1 MFACHAHMN
10 NTTRKKIISM
20 QPVPARQ
27 DTERSYEIDKKIL
40 CTTAQMLQEN
50 ECTNIQL
57 DNNTFLKIRH
67 TGQNNF
73 SIQCTSSAY
82 NTDHILKYMMEQRI
96 QFHKKA
102 TEISTK
108 LQDHLGFFSVHMPL
122 QNKYMRRRV
131 SDTFLADNATVIS
144 KLTDFMNINLQSKI
158 SPACLLS
165 NQNETSFVYSHNY
178 CAQLLRNAAI
188 FCATALKDKACMC
201 HISQGAISDF
211 PKEAQTSLYEGM
223 EPEKQHVTLL
233 LKGNSLQERIMRINL
248 AVRIF
253 PKDHI
258 FTSNILPMPM
268 NSCPCT
274 TSVMLLSGVNSQVA
288 AAIYTNAQSTSNTCM
303 NNIVLDPY
311 LP

>member
-1 MFACHAHMN
+1 MLVCHANMN
-10 NTTRKKIISM
+10 NTKRTRRILM
-20 QPVPARQ
+20 RPARP
-27 DTERSYEIDKKIL
+27 DTGRSYEIDKKIL
-40 CTTAQMLQEN
+40 CTAAQMLQEN

-57 DNNTFLKIRH
+57 DQNTFLKIRH

-73 SIQCTSSAY
+73 SVQCTLSAY
-82 NTDHILKYMMEQRI
+82 NTDHILQYLNEQRI
-96 QFHKKA
+96 PFHNKA

-108 LQDHLGFFSVHMPL
+108 LQDHLGFFPVHRPL

-188 FCATALKDKACMC
+188 FCATALKDKACMW
-201 HISQGAISDF
+201 HISQEAITDF

-233 LKGNSLQERIMRINL
+233 LKGNSVQERIMRINL

-253 PKDHI
+253 PKDHN
-258 FTSNILPMPM
+258 FTKNILPMPM
-268 NSCPCT
+268 NSCPAT

-288 AAIYTNAQSTSNTCM
+288 AAIYTNAQSTSNIRM
-303 NNIVLDPY
+303 NNLVLNPY